1 MSPHIVDLAQE
12 FSELEELELKERI
25 KMLKDQEKALRS
37 ERQVLESRLR
47 NLILER
53 YMKLMRKYGYR
64 DDVEAPERVG

>member
-1 MSPHIVDLAQE
+1 VDLAQE

-25 KMLKDQEKALRS
+25 KMLKNQEKALRN

-64 DDVEAPERVG
+64 DDVEEPEKTG